1 MSDSLHAAPHASLR
15 AIRTITRKELR
26 DASKSRWLLGFAGVF
41 ALVSLGLSLT
51 QAVGGE
57 GDQGFTRTTAG
68 LVNLCLLLLPLLGLV
83 LGAGALAGERERGT
97 LSSLLAQP
105 ISPVE
110 LLIGKYVGL
119 TLAVWAAVAL
129 GFGASGVAIALLHP
143 VSDIGAYLQFV
154 ALSAGLAMTTL
165 AIGLLVSVWSDGRMK
180 ALGLALVLWFVLVLF
195 YDLAAIGIAL
205 SVSSSGATLLL
216 AVLANPVE
224 GARIL
229 AIIGLEPDLRIL
241 GPLGA
246 YLVNEV
252 GLATTTLL
260 LLAELLAWTAIPLAV
275 AAHVFSRQD
284 Y

>member
-1 MSDSLHAAPHASLR
+1 MTSATHV
-15 AIRTITRKELR
+15 IWTITRKELR

-51 QAVGGE
+51 QAAGGE

-97 LSSLLAQP
+97 LSALLAQP
-105 ISPVE
+105 ISPIE

-129 GFGASGVAIALLHP
+129 GFGTSGVAIALLHP

-180 ALGLALVLWFVLVLF
+180 ALATALVLWFVLVLF

-241 GPLGA
+241 GPMGA

-252 GLATTTLL
+252 GLVTTTLL
-260 LLAELLAWTAIPLAV
+260 LLGELIAWTAIPLGI
-275 AAHVFSRQD
+275 AAHVFARQD